1 MQLGSIDALLAGV
14 SLPIGASS
22 IHISAL
28 DPHSQPAPWSL
39 LNAKEASRLLSNSAS
54 IFERRSLQPKSVQ
67 FSLKLRKPGSAYH
80 SPDLPA
86 ALATAASP
94 ARRPS
99 QQPAV
104 AERSTSLPPPESNLL
119 HSAFHG
125 DSPRSPPFLT
135 HSPEPRPK
143 SYPGNQPT
151 ARPLW
156 PAVPHLRPGG
166 TGTTRTVSVQDS
178 FSGQSLVT
186 EAWATSSSD
195 HPVPHPLT
203 NTQADHL
210 NNTNGIMH
218 SSKDGSTTNRRD
230 RQAHSPADAH
240 LSNWTATHPPPSTP
254 HDPQRYYDL
263 LAPARLQMATACC
276 SAPVSDIPTDSAT
289 GALHA
294 LPLNPTSLGGG
305 MRGPGLNGS
314 GASPACHLSA
324 PSTSLPPGAGSPS
337 CGLRYHPHQCQ
348 DQNPVTQS
356 HLQSQN
362 SLEQHDQ
369 GRCLPTA
376 PIPTSLSGASSP
388 AGMHT
393 AAPAPHPPHP
403 TTAGEQG
410 HRAATLVP
418 PPSLAGT
425 LTPHAQPCTAVA
437 APASAFHPLL
447 RRSAGSSSS
456 SSSLDGLTSTNN
468 IDPEAT
474 FQTVHQILSTIS
486 PLSRFPA
493 EESAVPSEPRMLTD
507 ETTAR
512 TKAIGSMAAGSQV
525 SAATLGVG
533 THREGVHVQGSSSP
547 QQQAL
552 PSMVRQTLEAYT
564 ATAEALTLAESFA
577 LLGLNRGGGS
587 SSSHPPSHH
596 QSASAG
602 SPTSE
607 SDVRAPV
614 TTSTAM
620 QASPAAQ
627 RTGTEPD
634 GFLHALLLR
643 AVAKILL
650 AKALAQGAAGSTAH
664 SHAQHFR
671 SALRESARC
680 AAYALALRL
689 GIPKARLRLF
699 PVQDATGTGPRAL
712 ASAARARTARLALG
726 FGALQRHAAWQ
737 GDLAMLVEQL
747 QQGRLVG
754 LVRGAW
760 ARWRSA
766 LSGSGALV
774 RAAAEL
780 DEARL
785 HRLCHSTLLHWSLA
799 AQRRSRLR
807 TILASASMKQLHR
820 ATAAVFAALR
830 SHAVARRLLRR
841 CSGWFARRQLRKRL
855 LAWHTVASGSV
866 KARSARCVAVTHAQ
880 AQLKRAALAHWRCL
894 RVGREAQ
901 RVWRAALEMRRA
913 LLVKGK
919 VVRVWHC
926 HAARCRAIIAR
937 AAAAAAVLD
946 RGERSMASL
955 AVYSQ
960 MGNICQSGTIP
971 GQPSVP
977 PPLSLARTAAGIAA
991 LLEAARLHMEAL
1003 SDELLHLQRHT
1014 RFRLPPPQPGSDPMG
1029 HHLTG
1034 CLPGQAVVQPRLLI
1048 GQWQHK
1054 HDVMLLLTQLE
1065 AVECGRVRDGNQMD
1079 QAESG
1084 TRMARAQLCH
1094 RMDLLHE
1101 CLHEHDAR
1109 LLVLRSEQAGL
1120 HLDLRRYSRVS
1131 HRRTTPRDLNGHPR
1145 LPSPAPRHGLSR
1157 THGVFASLL
1166 TTGPGKEASDAAE
1179 QAATVREELG
1189 ELEAS
1194 RLEVD
1199 DAHRH
1204 ALHTSAALE
1213 AAVQSSAQD
1222 CAAAEADMQRAQRE
1236 VAVAEAMSR
1245 AVHEQQRR
1253 DQSPQPR
1260 LEEALS
1266 VLAMLQQRVR
1276 EASPASPSAAAAFQA
1291 PMRDLLL
1298 VRVRGQAAEAQ
1309 RVVGQLQGMV
1319 ASFDASA
1326 SKRHTAQATAAAA
1339 LSSATACLS
1348 SSASSLTAARALS
1361 AACVTASAHHASLLT
1376 QLAGHAADLGPRQT
1390 AAEGRVRG
1398 LQGGCSSGGQVPGA
1412 GGGAGAAHR
1421 GSAAVGGPGWGEA
1434 AGACSEVAYRTLS
1447 LQLQPGMERMT
1458 LDGQLYSTG
1467 WTQPVPPLL
1476 VSVVKELMTRH
1487 GISGGQSQLPD
1498 GSWQLDNLP
1507 RGWEPNTAPRVTLQR
1522 PPHFCPLSPSATTCS
1537 SLPASPLRLPQP
1549 RSSHPSHRN
1558 DDITAHPQ
1566 QARPRSAPHTMSH
1579 PHSSSTLPRP
1589 PTSSSMAN
1597 AHFAVRWPLDETRSD
1612 ARNVAVPSG
1621 GEALHAWRAGRA
1633 AAADIATAR
1642 TLLGPSPSSATVPHA
1657 ALLASCSPC
1666 HSQQQQRHRQQQQ
1679 QQDQKQMHG
1688 QCSQPGHRQQ
1698 QQQQGVQNQQQQQ
1711 QQQQGCSISA
1721 PRGQPLVSSS
1731 CPSPS
1736 SPSPSPPPSPATTTT
1751 TITTTSASPVTVAAL
1766 PSSAA
1771 PRTSCVSDPVV
1782 LTLAQLQ
1789 RQAQRHEMGRAVLD
1803 QVGQGDQDRERERH
1817 QRAHVVP
1824 PWRRSGSGS
1833 GSGSDS
1839 DSHSTWASPA
1849 RSERGSPTATLQG
1862 APTVHAAGTH
1872 LQHARLLRRRTLQQQ
1887 QVLQGQ
1893 QPLVC
1898 HNQQHQPLQQHAQQQ
1913 QQLQEHQQQ
1922 QDPQQQQYAQQ
1933 QSQQPERQLH
1943 AQHQQQQQ
1951 RAQVAGEQ
1959 LRHQQPGRED
1969 RTGTAAA
1976 AALPTATMTTMVP
1989 NSKTMLCLASTTGDR
2004 GLTKSGQATS
2014 VGRGALNPQERDRLR
2029 FPSRP
2034 SLSPQTLSRMHRLRW
2049 IQARL
2054 WAATAGVAIQLAAA
2068 PVPLCQAV
2076 HHPSMLVVAVMASG
2090 GGGGVAVVPASR
2102 DRPVASHMGVTSM
2115 PMSRTS
2121 MPVPRLGGLEQAA
2134 AILWAGGLT
2143 RKALQV
2149 LRHLASERRGMLA
2162 VAVQHAHPATLRRT
2176 FHRWASCIDVL
2187 STAAGRHARR
2197 RALRCSLLHWRG
2209 WAAARVWRAQ
2219 ALAGFLA
2226 LRRGRSLRGA
2236 WLSWSLVKLRSV
2248 LHEARIEKLTGWRVQ
2263 RLLRAWQQAAQQR
2276 VERRTCLEDA
2286 AHRGA
2291 RATQHRCLLT
2301 WGQRTRDHALLRRV
2315 FARCEAAWD
2324 SLEAAPRYGD
2334 EYQLLSHTLQRW
2346 QHFVST
2352 QLAKRADRVS
2362 ENAAD
2367 AFRTCRVLVS
2377 AFAAMQAAVS
2387 QAWEQRH
2394 AAHLAHRTFRAWK
2407 QHARHTSQHPSSR
2420 TNLRTRL
2427 RQNGIRI
2434 QHEGL
2439 IYPTSLSRRVLLAW
2453 IGILDPAGAWRAQR
2467 LLRRCWSQWR
2477 LLCRRREAS
2486 VASRVDGGEGTRA
2499 ALRPSGES
2507 RLSGRAVGVSGGIQ
2521 REAALW
2527 YDRQL
2532 KRRALHAFQRWRSRA
2547 LRGRSAWR
2555 LASLWSWKT
2564 VARKSLR
2571 GLQRFRRAVRAAA
2584 AHHSARSL
2592 SSSFFAWGAVTQTSR
2607 HGALQQRV
2615 RASESGLRCSQTQR
2629 PGRRSPAPPP
2639 SRQLSMAEHTAN
2651 QLQAPQATPGATV
2664 SDTGCCLRGR
2674 TSPAAEPPESAMSG
2688 TVELGAQRATP
2699 VSAADLGA
2707 VGPGWC
2713 HDDTGAALELAC
2725 EWWRLKSLQGV
2736 FSAWKALV
2744 PGPRTASCSQ
2754 AAARAAA
2761 RAGPGLESG
2770 VAGVQA
2776 TECSPTRLSSSA
2788 VPTRLR
2794 HRQRSL
2800 SAVPGC
2806 VAGIPMA
2813 RGSGAESRTHS
2824 GVHPESRKAPVV
2836 GLKCGPRGAGG
2847 DAADHRFTGV
2857 KASFGF
2863 RMVSRMPS
2871 AVPTGVAWLQ

>member
-178 FSGQSLVT
+178 LSGQSLVT

-1120 HLDLRRYSRVS
+1120 HLDLRRYSR
-1131 HRRTTPRDLNGHPR
+1131 
-1145 LPSPAPRHGLSR
+1145 
-1157 THGVFASLL
+1157 
-1166 TTGPGKEASDAAE
+1166 EASDAAE

-1194 RLEVD
+1194 RREVD

-1236 VAVAEAMSR
+1236 VWGKSVAVAEAMSR

-1339 LSSATACLS
+1339 LSSATARL
-1348 SSASSLTAARALS
+1348 SASTSSLAAARALS

-1398 LQGGCSSGGQVPGA
+1398 LQGGAV
-1412 GGGAGAAHR
+1412 AAEAR
-1421 GSAAVGGPGWGEA
+1421 FRELGEA
-1434 AGACSEVAYRTLS
+1434 LAQRIAEVQRLEGQAGEKQRELAQAELGLGLTEVACRTLS
-1447 LQLQPGMERMT
+1447 LQLQPGMERMD
-1458 LDGQLYSTG
+1458 LDGRRLQHRLDAF
-1467 WTQPVPPLL
+1467 PPLL
-1476 VSVVKELMTRH
+1476 VSAVKELMTRH
-1487 GISGGQSQLPD
+1487 GISESQLPD

-1642 TLLGPSPSSATVPHA
+1642 TLGPSPSSATVPHA

-1849 RSERGSPTATLQG
+1849 RSERGSPTATLQ
-1862 APTVHAAGTH
+1862 
-1872 LQHARLLRRRTLQQQ
+1872 AR
-1887 QVLQGQ
+1887 
-1893 QPLVC
+1893 
-1898 HNQQHQPLQQHAQQQ
+1898 
-1913 QQLQEHQQQ
+1913 
-1922 QDPQQQQYAQQ
+1922 
-1933 QSQQPERQLH
+1933 
-1943 AQHQQQQQ
+1943 
-1951 RAQVAGEQ
+1951 
-1959 LRHQQPGRED
+1959 
-1969 RTGTAAA
+1969 TAAA
-1976 AALPTATMTTMVP
+1976 AALPTAAMTATVP
-1989 NSKTMLCLASTTGDR
+1989 DSKTMLCLAGTTGDR

-2029 FPSRP
+2029 FPSSA
-2034 SLSPQTLSRMHRLRW
+2034 SLNPQTLSRMHRLRW

-2068 PVPLCQAV
+2068 PVCTPLCQAV
-2076 HHPSMLVVAVMASG
+2076 SPTCSLPCWWRWARLAVVARSLL
-2090 GGGGVAVVPASR
+2090 
-2102 DRPVASHMGVTSM
+2102 RPETG
-2115 PMSRTS
+2115 PWR
-2121 MPVPRLGGLEQAA
+2121 RLLGGLEQAA
-2134 AILWAGGLT
+2134 AILRAGGLT
-2143 RKALQV
+2143 RKALQG
-2149 LRHLASERRGMLA
+2149 LRQLASERRGMLA
-2162 VAVQHAHPATLRRT
+2162 AAVQHAHPATLRRT

-2236 WLSWSLVKLRSV
+2236 WLSWSLLKLRSV
-2248 LHEARIEKLTGWRVQ
+2248 LHEARIEKLSGWRAR
-2263 RLLRAWQQAAQQR
+2263 RLLRAWQQAARQR
-2276 VERRTCLEDA
+2276 VGARTCLEHA

-2291 RATQHRCLLT
+2291 RATQHRYLLV
-2301 WGQRTRDHALLRRV
+2301 WGQRTRDRALLRRV

-2334 EYQLLSHTLQRW
+2334 EYQLLTHTLQRW
-2346 QHFVST
+2346 QHFVVL
-2352 QLAKRADRVS
+2352 QLARRADRVA

-2367 AFRTCRVLVS
+2367 ASRRCRVLVS
-2377 AFAAMQAAVS
+2377 AFAAM
-2387 QAWEQRH
+2387 
-2394 AAHLAHRTFRAWK
+2394 
-2407 QHARHTSQHPSSR
+2407 
-2420 TNLRTRL
+2420 
-2427 RQNGIRI
+2427 
-2434 QHEGL
+2434 
-2439 IYPTSLSRRVLLAW
+2439 
-2453 IGILDPAGAWRAQR
+2453 
-2467 LLRRCWSQWR
+2467 
-2477 LLCRRREAS
+2477 
-2486 VASRVDGGEGTRA
+2486 
-2499 ALRPSGES
+2499 
-2507 RLSGRAVGVSGGIQ
+2507 
-2521 REAALW
+2521 
-2527 YDRQL
+2527 
-2532 KRRALHAFQRWRSRA
+2532 
-2547 LRGRSAWR
+2547 
-2555 LASLWSWKT
+2555 
-2564 VARKSLR
+2564 
-2571 GLQRFRRAVRAAA
+2571 
-2584 AHHSARSL
+2584 
-2592 SSSFFAWGAVTQTSR
+2592 
-2607 HGALQQRV
+2607 RV
-2615 RASESGLRCSQTQR
+2615 RDC
-2629 PGRRSPAPPP
+2629 
-2639 SRQLSMAEHTAN
+2639 
-2651 QLQAPQATPGATV
+2651 
-2664 SDTGCCLRGR
+2664 D
-2674 TSPAAEPPESAMSG
+2674 
-2688 TVELGAQRATP
+2688 
-2699 VSAADLGA
+2699 
-2707 VGPGWC
+2707 VGGGGGW
-2713 HDDTGAALELAC
+2713 
-2725 EWWRLKSLQGV
+2725 
-2736 FSAWKALV
+2736 
-2744 PGPRTASCSQ
+2744 
-2754 AAARAAA
+2754 
-2761 RAGPGLESG
+2761 
-2770 VAGVQA
+2770 
-2776 TECSPTRLSSSA
+2776 
-2788 VPTRLR
+2788 
-2794 HRQRSL
+2794 
-2800 SAVPGC
+2800 
-2806 VAGIPMA
+2806 
-2813 RGSGAESRTHS
+2813 
-2824 GVHPESRKAPVV
+2824 
-2836 GLKCGPRGAGG
+2836 
-2847 DAADHRFTGV
+2847 
-2857 KASFGF
+2857 
-2863 RMVSRMPS
+2863 
-2871 AVPTGVAWLQ
+2871 